1 MSHTN
6 PSRVLKNLAFHTLI
20 EKEVK
25 EMRYGQLTFNVVL
38 KDAVAILR
46 TMKVTRSR
54 RLKYALDKKTKII

>member
-1 MSHTN
+1 MSEVN
-6 PSRVLKNLAFHTLI
+6 KVLKNLAFHTLV

-25 EMRYGQLTFNVVL
+25 EMGYGQLTFNVVL

-54 RLKYALDKKTKII
+54 RLKYTIDNKRIL